1 MGAPALKAN
10 TIETIAV
17 FDDFL
22 QSAALSDSIDAVFG
36 KSSWASDS
44 YDGARSAIFKDA
56 NPGSKV
62 ILLAIDREDEGGL
75 ARAEKFILDVTS
87 CGAVCVLVVADLSTA
102 AVHRLMRAGAA
113 DFAPFPLPDGAL
125 IQATNRARIL
135 KQTEHSANASGQRGV
150 ILPVYHTAGGA
161 GATTFAVNLAWELHT
176 EVKKSGR
183 SVALIDLDFQYGACA
198 TFLDLPRRQ
207 AVFELLSNP
216 SVADVSGLNAAMTT
230 FHNEMSVLT
239 SPPDPVPLDLVE
251 SGEVEEMLTIAANVF
266 DFVVVDLPVALL
278 SFSDRLLEN
287 AHIFFN
293 VMQLDMRNAQNAAR
307 FLRAAEAEGMAIDRI
322 EHVLNRAPSTLDL
335 AAKNRARQFERSLG
349 IEFTHRVPDGAEAV
363 EAACDQGAPLAIAAK
378 RNPVRAAIRKIA
390 GDVIE
395 RSATRRAKSVRVAE

>member
-22 QSAALSDSIDAVFG
+22 QSAALSDSIDEVFG
-36 KSSWASDS
+36 KNSWTSDS
-44 YDGARSAIFKDA
+44 YDGARSAIFREA
-56 NPGSKV
+56 NPGTKV
-62 ILLAIDREDEGGL
+62 VLVAIDREDSDGL
-75 ARAEKFILDVTS
+75 ERAESFISDVTG
-87 CGAVCVLVVADLSTA
+87 CGAVCVLIVADLSTA

-125 IQATNRARIL
+125 LQSTNRARML
-135 KQTEHSANASGQRGV
+135 KSTEQNASGSGQRGV

-161 GATTFAVNLAWELHT
+161 GATTFAVNLAWEIYL

-183 SVALIDLDFQYGACA
+183 KVALVDLDFQYGACA

-216 SVADVSGLNAAMTT
+216 SVADVSGLNAAMTS
-230 FHNEMSVLT
+230 FRGEMSVLT
-239 SPPDPVPLDLVE
+239 SPPDPVPLDLIE
-251 SGEVEEMLTIAANVF
+251 SGEIEELLTIASNIF

-278 SFSDRLLEN
+278 TFSDRLLDN
-287 AHIFFN
+287 AHTFYN

-307 FLRAAEAEGMAIDRI
+307 FLRAAEAEGMAVANI
-322 EHVLNRAPSTLDL
+322 EHVLNRAPSMLDL
-335 AAKNRARQFERSLG
+335 SAKNRAKQFERSLG
-349 IEFTHRVPDGAEAV
+349 IEFTHRVPDGTEAV
-363 EAACDQGAPLAIAAK
+363 EAACDQGAPLAISAR
-378 RNPVRAAIRKIA
+378 RNPVRSAIKKIA
-390 GDVIE
+390 GSVVE
-395 RSATRRAKSVRVAE
+395 SAVTRKASAASVE

>member
-22 QSAALSDSIDAVFG
+22 QSAALSDSIDEVFG

-44 YDGARSAIFKDA
+44 YDGARSAIFRDS

-62 ILLAIDREDEGGL
+62 VLLAIDREDADGL
-75 ARAEKFILDVTS
+75 SRAEAFISEVTS
-87 CGAVCVLVVADLSTA
+87 CGAVCVLIVADLSTA

-113 DFAPFPLPDGAL
+113 DFAPFPLPEGAL
-125 IQATNRARIL
+125 MQATNRARVL
-135 KQTEHSANASGQRGV
+135 RQSEQSTAGTGQRGV

-161 GATTFAVNLAWELHT
+161 GATTFAVNLAWELHN
-176 EVKKSGR
+176 EVRKSGR
-183 SVALIDLDFQYGACA
+183 SVALMDLDFQYGACA

-216 SVADVSGLNAAMTT
+216 SVADVSGLNAAMTQ
-230 FHNEMSVLT
+230 FRGEMSVLT

-278 SFSDRLLEN
+278 NFSDRLLEGS
-287 AHIFFN
+287 HIFFN
-293 VMQLDMRNAQNAAR
+293 IMQLDMRNAQNAAR
-307 FLRAAEAEGMAIDRI
+307 FMRAAEAEGMAIDRI
-322 EHVLNRAPSTLDL
+322 EHVLNRAPSMLDIS
-335 AAKNRARQFERSLG
+335 AKTRARQFEKSLG
-349 IEFTHRVPDGAEAV
+349 IEFGHRIPDGAEAV
-363 EAACDQGAPLAIAAK
+363 EAACDQGAPLAISAR
-378 RNPVRAAIRKIA
+378 RNPVRAAIRKVA
-390 GDVIE
+390 ESVIE
-395 RSATRRAKSVRVAE
+395 SAATRKVGAVGR

>member
-10 TIETIAV
+10 TIEMIAV

-22 QSAALSDSIDAVFG
+22 QSAALSDSIDEVFG

-56 NPGSKV
+56 NPGSKIV
-62 ILLAIDREDEGGL
+62 LLAIDREDADGL
-75 ARAEKFILDVTS
+75 GRAESFVSEITS
-87 CGAVCVLVVADLSTA
+87 CGAICVLIVADLSTA

-125 IQATNRARIL
+125 SQATNRARVL
-135 KQTEHSANASGQRGV
+135 KQTEQSAGGRGPRGV
-150 ILPVYHTAGGA
+150 IVPIYHTAGGA
-161 GATTFAVNLAWELHT
+161 GATTLAVNLAWEIHE

-183 SVALIDLDFQYGACA
+183 SVALMDLDFQYGACA

-216 SVADVSGLNAAMTT
+216 SIADVSGLNAAMTS
-230 FHNEMSVLT
+230 FRGEMSVLT
-239 SPPDPVPLDLVE
+239 SPPDPVPLDLIE

-266 DFVVVDLPVALL
+266 EFVIVDLPVALL

-287 AHIFFN
+287 AHIFLN

-307 FLRAAEAEGMAIDRI
+307 FLRAAESEGMSLARV
-322 EHVLNRAPSTLDL
+322 EHVLNRAPSALDL
-335 AAKNRARQFERSLG
+335 SAKNRARQFERSLG
-349 IEFTHRVPDGAEAV
+349 IEFSHRVPDGADAV
-363 EAACDQGAPLAIAAK
+363 EAACDQGAPLSIAAR
-378 RNPVRAAIRKIA
+378 RNPVRAAIKKLA
-390 GDVIE
+390 GHVVE
-395 RSATRRAKSVRVAE
+395 SAATSRSAKVKAG

>member
-1 MGAPALKAN
+1 MKAN

-22 QSAALSDSIDAVFG
+22 QSAALSDSIDEVFG

-44 YDGARSAIFKDA
+44 YDGARSAIFKDS

-62 ILLAIDREDEGGL
+62 VLLAIDREDDDGL
-75 ARAEKFILDVTS
+75 DRAETFISEVTS
-87 CGAVCVLVVADLSTA
+87 CGAVCVLIVADLSTA

-125 IQATNRARIL
+125 LQATNRARVL
-135 KQTEHSANASGQRGV
+135 KQTEQTSSGAGQRGV

-161 GATTFAVNLAWELHT
+161 GATTFAVNLAWEIHS
-176 EVKKSGR
+176 EVKKAGR

-216 SVADVSGLNAAMTT
+216 SVADVSGLNAAMTS
-230 FHNEMSVLT
+230 FRGEMSVLT

-251 SGEVEEMLTIAANVF
+251 SGEIEEMLTIAANVF
-266 DFVVVDLPVALL
+266 DFVVIDLPVALL
-278 SFSDRLLEN
+278 SFSDRLLDN
-287 AHIFFN
+287 AHTFFN

-307 FLRAAEAEGMAIDRI
+307 FLRAAEGEGMAIDCI
-322 EHVLNRAPSTLDL
+322 EHVLNRAPSMLDL
-335 AAKNRARQFERSLG
+335 SAKTRARQFEKSLG

-363 EAACDQGAPLAIAAK
+363 EAACDQGAPLAISAR

-390 GDVIE
+390 GSVIE
-395 RSATRRAKSVRVAE
+395 STATRKAVRARAAGE

>member
-22 QSAALSDSIDAVFG
+22 QSAALSDSIDEVFG

-62 ILLAIDREDEGGL
+62 VLLAIDREDDDGL
-75 ARAEKFILDVTS
+75 KRAETFVTEITS
-87 CGAVCVLVVADLSTA
+87 CGAVCVLIVADLSTA

-125 IQATNRARIL
+125 LQSTNRARVL
-135 KQTEHSANASGQRGV
+135 KQTEQTASGSGQRGV
-150 ILPVYHTAGGA
+150 IIPVYHTAGGA
-161 GATTFAVNLAWELHT
+161 GATTFAVNLAWELHSQ
-176 EVKKSGR
+176 VHGSGR

-216 SVADVSGLNAAMTT
+216 SVADVSGMHAAMTS
-230 FHNEMSVLT
+230 FRGEMSVLT

-251 SGEVEEMLTIAANVF
+251 SGEVDEMLTIAANVH

-278 SFSDRLLEN
+278 NFSDRVLDN

-307 FLRAAEAEGMAIDRI
+307 YLRAAEAEGMAIEKI
-322 EHVLNRAPSTLDL
+322 EHVLNRAPSLLDL
-335 AAKNRARQFERSLG
+335 SAKNRAKQFERSLG
-349 IEFTHRVPDGAEAV
+349 IEFTHRIPDGAEAV
-363 EAACDQGAPLAIAAK
+363 EVACDQGTPLALSAK
-378 RNPVRAAIRKIA
+378 RNPVRSAIKKVA
-390 GDVIE
+390 VTVIE
-395 RSATRRAKSVRVAE
+395 SAATRRAHASGGGS